1 MLEAD
6 VGIVFH
12 HINYAESSV
21 IVKLLSK
28 NHGLISLMIK
38 GAKKKKSSTIAKLQ
52 PLSLVA
58 VEYYYSEQKDLHT
71 VRNLDLSTPF
81 KTLHSNPMKATVLL
95 FLNEI
100 LFKSIQ
106 QQEKNDPVFDFI
118 QSFLIRIDQ
127 TAFNPNCHLWFVCK
141 LTTFLGIAPDISSF
155 KKGTFLN
162 LIEGEFVANNH
173 RKGGCSEIAS
183 ETIFRLIGMEFD
195 ELTGLKLTREIRR
208 ETLQTLIDYYQ
219 IQLEGIKNIN
229 SHLVL
234 QELLE

>member
-1 MLEAD
+1 
-6 VGIVFH
+6 
-12 HINYAESSV
+12 
-21 IVKLLSK
+21 
-28 NHGLISLMIK
+28 
-38 GAKKKKSSTIAKLQ
+38 
-52 PLSLVA
+52 
-58 VEYYYSEQKDLHT
+58 
-71 VRNLDLSTPF
+71 
-81 KTLHSNPMKATVLL
+81 MKATVLL